1 MNVSLRLQDKLY
13 PYSAYLPNRFIRF
26 YFRNVAEASPSLQAL
41 GPDANSKVAEFDIAY
56 NAAIRR
62 NILNTV
68 LCDALIAFAFLVT
81 ASGRP
86 DEAVIIISLISG
98 AILIAVTYGLRWSMN
113 RSTAEYAAV
122 TQLFLTVAFLE
133 ENAAEWSRLVLG
145 GRLRSNW
152 NGSLVKLSKFPRL
165 RGRCRQA

>member
-1 MNVSLRLQDKLY
+1 MNISLRLQDKLY
-13 PYSAYLPNRFIRF
+13 RYSAYLPNRFIRL

-68 LCDALIAFAFLVT
+68 LCDVLIAFVFLVT

-86 DEAVIIISLISG
+86 DDAVIIISLISG

-113 RSTAEYAAV
+113 RSTAEYVAV
-122 TQLFLTVAFLE
+122 IQLFLTVAFF
-133 ENAAEWSRLVLG
+133 
-145 GRLRSNW
+145 GRERRRVVS
-152 NGSLVKLSKFPRL
+152 V
-165 RGRCRQA
+165 